1 MKRTIFW
8 PSFIFLLGL
17 LFILSANTLENWA
30 YRSPDLPEAAQELA
44 SQLAFWEQDLEQ
56 RIERREFLMRS
67 VDNEWS
73 EDSLAVYNALPY
85 TLLIYNESDSLIYW
99 NNNKVEPYQTDVRYK
114 SKPERR
120 IMDMAGSK
128 YLMIKRPFKVILNQQ
143 EYRYTLLGLL
153 PVYLRFPVQNGYL
166 DNNFPL
172 MSEEFGEFVRPST
185 DSSAQLV
192 LDDLGLEYLRLEE
205 QPNFPYRDSAYG
217 ALALY
222 LLGAFCWIA
231 LLFRLAAQLTKQRGQ
246 LLGTLFFL
254 FGSLS
259 LRLLGVYTELP
270 RLTHDLPLFS
280 FKLSD
285 HDSLWFYALG
295 DLLLDLGWIVALLI
309 FILANWQEQAVG
321 KWSNWRK
328 NGLAIFIFS
337 VLVGGFLALEF
348 TLRDIVLNANVYL
361 EFENSTRVDAPS
373 FLAMLAL
380 VVLFFSYFLLVNKL
394 YRMLALL
401 NWSYLQ
407 QASFLLICL
416 LFGAALGLSMGLPIF
431 YILALAT
438 FVIAFGILLLWF
450 VQEKQLT
457 FMWLTVWLLF
467 FSGVGTLLIEQANHE
482 KNLALRQDFLKVLTF
497 EQDPKVEEAFL
508 ELEPKLLNDNFFKVY
523 FSSLYI
529 PYSQVVDR
537 LTYLYLDNAFF
548 GRYDYNIYLYNSL
561 NLPKKGDQLPYGQLK
576 DIFERSQKMASPNLY
591 FYSEK
596 SGRFVYYADLEL
608 REGNKLLG
616 RIVLELRPKEE
627 DSQNSIYVELLSLP
641 KSRLEQTYGNFE
653 YALYKGNQR
662 VLSKDGDFA
671 AYLAIDEE
679 LPEPKRFLRKKKGD
693 KTYLLYQDER
703 NYLGL
708 VALQA
713 TSWLQPFSLF
723 SYIFCIGFLL
733 LFLLFISL
741 AALKYLFQWQ
751 PIVIEFKASL
761 RERIQQGIVLVSLFS
776 FIAIGVVTIFYFQNE
791 YNDYHKQRLER
802 KIASTAKTASWQIVN
817 RPDSSQL
824 IPDAKDLANIHKID
838 VNVYGLNGQLLS
850 SSEDAIFERRLLSR
864 QMDPLAY
871 RKMRFE
877 QLDNYPQRETI
888 NNLEY
893 LSGYVPLRDEEN
905 NIIAFLNL
913 PYDLAGS
920 NNIRSQDVAEFLGAL
935 LNVYVIFLILAAG
948 VAFLIANSVTR
959 PLSLI
964 GEKLRLIKVGEKNE
978 QLEWKGRDEIGD
990 FVRRFNEMLLALEES
1005 SEKLAQSQRESAWR
1019 DMAKQVA
1026 HEIKNPLTPM
1036 KLQLQLLERAA
1047 QKSPEKAQQMMPRIS
1062 KALVEQIDNLARIAS
1077 EFSNFAK
1084 MPPPEN
1090 EVIALDEMLQ
1100 SIQQLFKENES
1111 ETEIELL
1118 SPLPQLAVWADRSQ
1132 MLRILNNL
1140 VKNAIQAIPEEQKG
1154 RVQIQLEQAGED
1166 ALVLVRDNGCGIPEE
1181 QRKRI
1186 FVPYFTTKSSGT
1198 GIGLSMCRKMIRAM
1212 QGEIYF
1218 ETEEGQGT
1226 DFYIRLPLFKQD

>member
-56 RIERREFLMRS
+56 RVERREFLMRS

-172 MSEEFGEFVRPST
+172 MSEEFGEYVRPST

-192 LDDLGLEYLRLEE
+192 LDDLGLTYLRLEE

-231 LLFRLAAQLTKQRGQ
+231 LLFRLAAQLTRQKGQ

-285 HDSLWFYALG
+285 NDSLWYYALG

-309 FILANWQEQAVG
+309 FILANWKEQAI
-321 KWSNWRK
+321 KSWSSWRK
-328 NGLAIFIFS
+328 NGLALFVFS
-337 VLVGGFLALEF
+337 VLVGGFLALEL

-394 YRMLALL
+394 YRMLANL

-407 QASFLLICL
+407 QASYLLICL

-431 YILALAT
+431 YVLALAA

-457 FMWLTVWLLF
+457 FMWITAWLLF

-561 NLPKKGDQLPYGQLK
+561 NLPKKESNSL
-576 DIFERSQKMASPNLY
+576 MAN
-591 FYSEK
+591 
-596 SGRFVYYADLEL
+596 
-608 REGNKLLG
+608 
-616 RIVLELRPKEE
+616 
-627 DSQNSIYVELLSLP
+627 
-641 KSRLEQTYGNFE
+641 
-653 YALYKGNQR
+653 
-662 VLSKDGDFA
+662 
-671 AYLAIDEE
+671 
-679 LPEPKRFLRKKKGD
+679 
-693 KTYLLYQDER
+693 
-703 NYLGL
+703 
-708 VALQA
+708 
-713 TSWLQPFSLF
+713 
-723 SYIFCIGFLL
+723 
-733 LFLLFISL
+733 
-741 AALKYLFQWQ
+741 
-751 PIVIEFKASL
+751 
-761 RERIQQGIVLVSLFS
+761 
-776 FIAIGVVTIFYFQNE
+776 
-791 YNDYHKQRLER
+791 
-802 KIASTAKTASWQIVN
+802 
-817 RPDSSQL
+817 
-824 IPDAKDLANIHKID
+824 
-838 VNVYGLNGQLLS
+838 
-850 SSEDAIFERRLLSR
+850 
-864 QMDPLAY
+864 
-871 RKMRFE
+871 
-877 QLDNYPQRETI
+877 
-888 NNLEY
+888 
-893 LSGYVPLRDEEN
+893 
-905 NIIAFLNL
+905 
-913 PYDLAGS
+913 
-920 NNIRSQDVAEFLGAL
+920 
-935 LNVYVIFLILAAG
+935 
-948 VAFLIANSVTR
+948 
-959 PLSLI
+959 
-964 GEKLRLIKVGEKNE
+964 
-978 QLEWKGRDEIGD
+978 
-990 FVRRFNEMLLALEES
+990 
-1005 SEKLAQSQRESAWR
+1005 
-1019 DMAKQVA
+1019 
-1026 HEIKNPLTPM
+1026 
-1036 KLQLQLLERAA
+1036 
-1047 QKSPEKAQQMMPRIS
+1047 
-1062 KALVEQIDNLARIAS
+1062 
-1077 EFSNFAK
+1077 
-1084 MPPPEN
+1084 
-1090 EVIALDEMLQ
+1090 
-1100 SIQQLFKENES
+1100 
-1111 ETEIELL
+1111 
-1118 SPLPQLAVWADRSQ
+1118 
-1132 MLRILNNL
+1132 
-1140 VKNAIQAIPEEQKG
+1140 
-1154 RVQIQLEQAGED
+1154 
-1166 ALVLVRDNGCGIPEE
+1166 
-1181 QRKRI
+1181 
-1186 FVPYFTTKSSGT
+1186 
-1198 GIGLSMCRKMIRAM
+1198 
-1212 QGEIYF
+1212 
-1218 ETEEGQGT
+1218 
-1226 DFYIRLPLFKQD
+1226 